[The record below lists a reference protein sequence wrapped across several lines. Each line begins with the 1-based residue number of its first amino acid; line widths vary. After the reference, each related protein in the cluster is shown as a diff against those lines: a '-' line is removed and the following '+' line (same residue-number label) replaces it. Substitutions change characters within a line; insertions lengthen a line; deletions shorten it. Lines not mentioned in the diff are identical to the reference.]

1 MIRRRNY
8 LELKSFMFSTI
19 ESIDNLKNR
28 KARLERFRRSQR
40 VDLFND
46 VTRLIAIRASNREE
60 LSQVQG
66 DAKKP
71 TLKV

>member
-28 KARLERFRRSQR
+28 KARLERFRRSQL